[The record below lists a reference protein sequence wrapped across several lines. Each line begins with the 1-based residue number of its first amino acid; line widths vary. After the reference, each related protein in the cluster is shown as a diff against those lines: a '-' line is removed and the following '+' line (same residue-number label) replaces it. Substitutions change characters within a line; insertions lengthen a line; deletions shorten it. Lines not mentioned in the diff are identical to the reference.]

1 MKLIR
6 PVKGEDADILFPLIY
21 QSPITDSILWDGPT
35 SLEVFR
41 QDLEEREARTT
52 SGEGHLFTILEEG
65 TGTPVGSASIHPDDT
80 QLRGDIGLW
89 VGEHQQ
95 GKGYGT
101 QVVRELVAYGFDQ
114 LGLEKIE
121 AYIFT
126 GNWASHR
133 IFEKNGFLLEG
144 TIRSADR
151 KRGQFVDEWL
161 FGITRQDYKR
171 RSAYI
176 LHLCKQQ
183 DWDAAQAQG
192 EFRPNSLAAEGFI
205 HCSRPEQILD
215 VANRY
220 YKGIQGLVLLKIEQ
234 SRIVPEIIWEA
245 SDGDDFPHIYGPIN
259 LEAVAGVIPITP
271 DTDGKFRQFP
281 AI

>member
-6 PVKGEDADILFPLIY
+6 PVKGEDADSLFPLIY

-35 SLEVFR
+35 SPEVFR
-41 QDLEEREARTT
+41 QDLEEREARTAGGDT
-52 SGEGHLFTILEEG
+52 HIFTILERG
-65 TGTPVGSASIHPDDT
+65 TGAPVGSASIHPDDD

-89 VGEHQQ
+89 VGVPQQ

-121 AYIFT
+121 ANIFT
-126 GNWASHR
+126 GNWASRR

-151 KRGQFVDEWL
+151 KRGQIVDEWL
-161 FGITRQDYKR
+161 FGITRQDYER

-176 LHLCKQQ
+176 LHLCRRQ

-192 EFRPNSLAAEGFI
+192 EFRPDSLAVEGFI

-220 YKGIQGLVLLKIEQ
+220 YKGLEGMLLLKIERE
-234 SRIVPEIIWEA
+234 RIVPEIVWEA
-245 SDGDDFPHIYGPIN
+245 SDGDDFPHIYSPIN
-259 LEAVAGVIPITP
+259 IEAITAVIPFSP
-271 DTDGKFRQFP
+271 DADGKFRKFP
-281 AI
+281 PI

>member
-6 PVKGEDADILFPLIY
+6 PVKGEDADSLFPLIY

-41 QDLEEREARTT
+41 QDLEEREARTA
-52 SGEGHLFTILEEG
+52 GGDAHIFTISREG
-65 TGTPVGSASIHPDDT
+65 TGAPVGSASIHPDDD

-89 VGEHQQ
+89 VGVPQQ

-121 AYIFT
+121 ANIFT
-126 GNWASHR
+126 GNWASRR

-151 KRGQFVDEWL
+151 KRGQIVDEWL
-161 FGITRQDYKR
+161 FGITRQDYER

-176 LHLCKQQ
+176 LHLCTRQ

-192 EFRPNSLAAEGFI
+192 EFRPDSLAVEGFI

-220 YKGIQGLVLLKIEQ
+220 YKGIEGMLLLKIERE
-234 SRIVPEIIWEA
+234 RIVPEIVCEA

-259 LEAVAGVIPITP
+259 IEAITAVIPFSP
-271 DTDGKFRQFP
+271 DADGKFRKFP
-281 AI
+281 PI

>member
-6 PVKGEDADILFPLIY
+6 PVKGEDADSLFPLIY

-52 SGEGHLFTILEEG
+52 SGDRHLFTILDEG
-65 TGTPVGSASIHPDDT
+65 TGTPVGSASIHPDDD

-89 VGEHQQ
+89 VGVPQQ
-95 GKGYGT
+95 GEGYGT
-101 QVVRELVAYGFDQ
+101 RVVRELVAYGFDQ

-121 AYIFT
+121 GYIFT
-126 GNWASHR
+126 SNWASRR

-151 KRGQFVDEWL
+151 ERGQIVDEWL
-161 FGITRQDYKR
+161 FGITRQDYER
-171 RSAYI
+171 RSAHI
-176 LHLCKQQ
+176 LHLCTRQ

-192 EFRPNSLAAEGFI
+192 EFRPDSLAVEGFI

-220 YKGIQGLVLLKIEQ
+220 YKGIEGMLLLKIE
-234 SRIVPEIIWEA
+234 RERVVPEIVWEA

-259 LEAVAGVIPITP
+259 IEAITAVIPFSP
-271 DTDGKFRQFP
+271 DADGKFRKFP
-281 AI
+281 PI